1 MVDLEWNRKTIFE
14 KLDWLKDTL
23 EDVISKAN
31 RNVSVHREQLRALTE
46 RLATLEKPARESVP
60 ATTSQ
65 KKKRQRAPPRRPKRQ
80 PLAERNR

>member
-14 KLDWLKDTL
+14 KLDWLKDML

-46 RLATLEKPARESVP
+46 RLATLEKPARKSVP
-60 ATTSQ
+60 ATTAQ
-65 KKKRQRAPPRRPKRQ
+65 KKKPQRAPLRRTKRQ
-80 PLAERNR
+80 PPSKGKR